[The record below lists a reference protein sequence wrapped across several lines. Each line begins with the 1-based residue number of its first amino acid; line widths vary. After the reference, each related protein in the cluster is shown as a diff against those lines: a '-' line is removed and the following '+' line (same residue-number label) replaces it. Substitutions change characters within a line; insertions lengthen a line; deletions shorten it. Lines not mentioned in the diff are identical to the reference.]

1 MKFFRP
7 ILPFIFLFG
16 LLIGSLP
23 ELQGQV
29 IYNMTTA
36 NVDDCKGTLLGSNMG
51 TISGHY
57 DHNENYTFTICV
69 PGAQSITISFLAFCT
84 EANYDFLRL
93 FDGADTLSPQLG
105 PSYSGN
111 AIPPTISTTG
121 PCLTLNFISD
131 ANVTCTGWIAN
142 WTTQVDEP
150 DLPNMDMT
158 GVMPTCSTTN
168 FVVTFDRP
176 IPCDSVFAGA
186 FSIGGALAN
195 NVTSATPINCTNDST
210 TSASLNFSP
219 GLNESGYY
227 VINYS
232 SFWRDQCD
240 SIWTLM
246 TSDTVAVN
254 DCPLEVD
261 LSANPD
267 TICSGD
273 CTNLFAD
280 ASGGDFLTY
289 SFAWANGLPN
299 SAGPHQ
305 VCPTTTTTYR
315 VTVTDRA
322 GSAPATD
329 SITIVVLPQPNMP
342 APIQVCE
349 TEPSFLLPAASPA
362 GGYWDG
368 PGITNPTT
376 GRFDPGDAGG
386 GFHVVQYYGPNG
398 CPGDLNINVTPIDAG
413 PPVAACPGSPPFI
426 LQNASPP
433 GGTWGGMHVSTF
445 GTFTPPPS
453 QGTFRLGY
461 TANGCTDSVTAY
473 VDTIT
478 LTPIDTVCESLDRF
492 NFTFWPPG
500 GTWQGNGIVNA
511 ATGRFDASQAGLG
524 SHNLTY
530 RIFGCAK
537 SFDIYVK
544 EIDVGNP
551 LVACPSQMP
560 FSLPPASPAGGIWSG
575 PGIQDPMLGIYNPSH
590 NGNNR
595 NDTLTYSVDGC
606 EARLLVRV
614 RQTVIRQDSLE
625 FCLNDPPLDLDNANT
640 GRNPWNG
647 NWSGAGVTDPNYPG
661 TFDPGVA
668 GWGVH
673 RLLYVANTCSA
684 TMSMI
689 VHPPALA
696 ADTSVCE
703 GSAPFNLRNNSPG
716 GVYAGTGITDTLAG
730 TFNAVLAG
738 VGVHRIYYLPPTG
751 CLDSMDITVFRPPT
765 PQITNLGVT
774 YCYRDTLITLIANP
788 GGGTFSGSGVS
799 GNTFNPAL
807 AGPGQHF
814 IDYTIGSGACERST
828 VAVTTVG
835 DPMSVQASFPADSIC
850 PGEFVTLSAAA
861 QGGAT
866 GNFTYSWSPGGLE
879 GPNQPVSPATTT
891 TYTVTVTDGCTEP
904 VTDQVIVY
912 VSPAFSLEF
921 SGSGPVCYGDSG
933 YIAALVTGPSEYEI
947 FWNTSPPFY
956 GDTLFSGTAFNLEV
970 TVTDLNSGCQRSGLT
985 EIPSYPFVRAKFSAN
1000 PNGDCVRLSDPTFD
1014 FIDLSTGGTR
1024 GVWDFGD
1031 GTFRE
1036 YAEGDQVSHTY
1047 AAIGTYL
1054 VRLFLENEGS
1064 CADTFELEVCVVPE
1078 KSSFYVPNA
1087 FSPNGDQRN
1096 DLFLVKGVG
1105 IQTFSMRIFNRWGK
1119 LVYESTDPN
1128 EGWDGRYLG
1137 QDVPEGVYVYM
1148 IRGSILANN
1157 PQNNYAPVVLDEE
1170 GTLTLIR

>member
-142 WTTQVDEP
+142 WTTRVDEP

-329 SITIVVLPQPNMP
+329 SITIVVLASAQHARSYSGVRNGAFFP
-342 APIQVCE
+342 AP
-349 TEPSFLLPAASPA
+349 
-362 GGYWDG
+362 
-368 PGITNPTT
+368 
-376 GRFDPGDAGG
+376 G
-386 GFHVVQYYGPNG
+386 GF
-398 CPGDLNINVTPIDAG
+398 AG
-413 PPVAACPGSPPFI
+413 RRV
-426 LQNASPP
+426 
-433 GGTWGGMHVSTF
+433 
-445 GTFTPPPS
+445 
-453 QGTFRLGY
+453 LG
-461 TANGCTDSVTAY
+461 
-473 VDTIT
+473 
-478 LTPIDTVCESLDRF
+478 
-492 NFTFWPPG
+492 WPRHHQPDH
-500 GTWQGNGIVNA
+500 
-511 ATGRFDASQAGLG
+511 R
-524 SHNLTY
+524 
-530 RIFGCAK
+530 
-537 SFDIYVK
+537 
-544 EIDVGNP
+544 P
-551 LVACPSQMP
+551 L
-560 FSLPPASPAGGIWSG
+560 
-575 PGIQDPMLGIYNPSH
+575 
-590 NGNNR
+590 
-595 NDTLTYSVDGC
+595 
-606 EARLLVRV
+606 
-614 RQTVIRQDSLE
+614 
-625 FCLNDPPLDLDNANT
+625 
-640 GRNPWNG
+640 
-647 NWSGAGVTDPNYPG
+647 
-661 TFDPGVA
+661 
-668 GWGVH
+668 
-673 RLLYVANTCSA
+673 
-684 TMSMI
+684 
-689 VHPPALA
+689 
-696 ADTSVCE
+696 
-703 GSAPFNLRNNSPG
+703 
-716 GVYAGTGITDTLAG
+716 
-730 TFNAVLAG
+730 
-738 VGVHRIYYLPPTG
+738 
-751 CLDSMDITVFRPPT
+751 
-765 PQITNLGVT
+765 
-774 YCYRDTLITLIANP
+774 
-788 GGGTFSGSGVS
+788 
-799 GNTFNPAL
+799 
-807 AGPGQHF
+807 
-814 IDYTIGSGACERST
+814 
-828 VAVTTVG
+828 
-835 DPMSVQASFPADSIC
+835 
-850 PGEFVTLSAAA
+850 
-861 QGGAT
+861 
-866 GNFTYSWSPGGLE
+866 
-879 GPNQPVSPATTT
+879 
-891 TYTVTVTDGCTEP
+891 
-904 VTDQVIVY
+904 
-912 VSPAFSLEF
+912 
-921 SGSGPVCYGDSG
+921 
-933 YIAALVTGPSEYEI
+933 
-947 FWNTSPPFY
+947 
-956 GDTLFSGTAFNLEV
+956 
-970 TVTDLNSGCQRSGLT
+970 
-985 EIPSYPFVRAKFSAN
+985 
-1000 PNGDCVRLSDPTFD
+1000 
-1014 FIDLSTGGTR
+1014 
-1024 GVWDFGD
+1024 
-1031 GTFRE
+1031 
-1036 YAEGDQVSHTY
+1036 
-1047 AAIGTYL
+1047 
-1054 VRLFLENEGS
+1054 
-1064 CADTFELEVCVVPE
+1064 
-1078 KSSFYVPNA
+1078 
-1087 FSPNGDQRN
+1087 
-1096 DLFLVKGVG
+1096 
-1105 IQTFSMRIFNRWGK
+1105 
-1119 LVYESTDPN
+1119 
-1128 EGWDGRYLG
+1128 
-1137 QDVPEGVYVYM
+1137 
-1148 IRGSILANN
+1148 
-1157 PQNNYAPVVLDEE
+1157 
-1170 GTLTLIR
+1170 